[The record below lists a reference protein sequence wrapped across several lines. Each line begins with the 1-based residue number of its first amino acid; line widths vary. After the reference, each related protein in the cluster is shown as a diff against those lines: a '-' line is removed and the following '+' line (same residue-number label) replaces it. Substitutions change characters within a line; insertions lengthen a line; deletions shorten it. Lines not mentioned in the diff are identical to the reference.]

1 MHDSPLPPSSSLD
14 AGSAWRLPSGL
25 APVPHLGVIRASGA
39 DAAAFIH
46 GQLSNDFAQLDPQH
60 ARLAAFCS
68 AKGRMQAS
76 FIGLRPCAQDI
87 LLLCSR
93 DLVAQ
98 TVKRLGMFVL
108 RARCRITDAS
118 ADYQIWGLCGD
129 AAPEARPPAQ
139 PWAVQPVGA
148 GADAGWRITLPP
160 ACASARALLLLP
172 AGAPAPTPPAGLPV
186 LDAALW
192 QWGEVM
198 SAVATLSL
206 PVFDHFVPQMLNY
219 ESVGGVNFAK
229 GCYPGQEV
237 IARSQFRGTLKRRA
251 FVVQSSAALTAG
263 QDVFTVAQLKSEGA
277 DAQPVGTVAQAAICP
292 PGVCQAGDAPPLW
305 HAIVSITTSAA
316 EAASAPRDAHAHA
329 GAALCTQD
337 GALLTL
343 LPLPYRLRDDI

>member
-1 MHDSPLPPSSSLD
+1 MHDSPLSPLPTVD
-14 AGSAWRLPSGL
+14 TGGAWRLPAGI

-46 GQLSNDFAQLDPQH
+46 GQLSNDFVQLDSQH

-68 AKGRMQAS
+68 PKGRMQAS
-76 FIGLRPCAQDI
+76 FIGLRPWPQDV

-98 TVKRLGMFVL
+98 TVKRLSMFVL
-108 RARCRITDAS
+108 RARCSITDAS
-118 ADYQIWGLCGD
+118 ADYQIWGLCGE
-129 AAPEARPPAQ
+129 AAPEARP
-139 PWAVQPVGA
+139 WTVQPVDA
-148 GADAGWRITLPP
+148 GADAGWRVTLPP
-160 ACASARALLLLP
+160 ACGSARALLLLP
-172 AGAPAPTPPAGLPV
+172 ASAPAPTAPAGWPV
-186 LDAALW
+186 LDAAVW

-198 SAVATLSL
+198 SAVATISL
-206 PVFDHFVPQMLNY
+206 PVFDYFVPQMLNY

-251 FVVQSSAALTAG
+251 FVVQSGVALAAG
-263 QDVFTVAQLKSEGA
+263 QDVFTVAQLTSEGA
-277 DAQPVGTVAQAAICP
+277 DAQPVGTVAQAAMCP
-292 PGVCQAGDAPPLW
+292 PGVCHTGDAAALW

-316 EAASAPRDAHAHA
+316 EAASAPGGANGAHAS
-329 GAALCTQD
+329 AALCTQD
-337 GALLTL
+337 GAALTL